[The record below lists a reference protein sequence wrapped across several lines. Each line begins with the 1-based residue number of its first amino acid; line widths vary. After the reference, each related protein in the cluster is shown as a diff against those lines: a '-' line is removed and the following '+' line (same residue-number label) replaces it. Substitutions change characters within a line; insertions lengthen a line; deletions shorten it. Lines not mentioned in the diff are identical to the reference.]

1 MKKVMKKKCLKRQHC
16 CSYKVRTWDFKVSC
30 LFFLFV
36 FEVFHNGKYTL
47 KLSKEPHEKDTLIS
61 VSQMKKMKH
70 RQVQ

>member
-1 MKKVMKKKCLKRQHC
+1 M
-16 CSYKVRTWDFKVSC
+16 RTWDFKVSC
-30 LFFLFV
+30 LCFLFV